1 MIIQR
6 DTEVTVPKQDGKVTR
21 IQNSIKAYFAD
32 DLYYSFDGNQWF
44 WFPPHETVMTVDD
57 ITLLY
62 KGNRTEIDI
71 PVSYTSPIIQ
81 GGQMGSSTF
90 TGLQD
95 TPDSYQG
102 QAGKVIKVKDSE
114 DGLEY
119 GDIQQNQSS
128 FTFTGDTIPPIS
140 LNAQIGDTYFQR
152 TTGKVWICWGTDED
166 GRIGWFTKDRQHN
179 MSLYAIEEAQQ
190 KASITYDLYFPFS
203 ETTWDYDDGSY
214 YFHSLFDSNEIKVNE
229 WRLGRHVPI
238 LNLLSL
244 YDVTAITTKIDGGD
258 YDITTQS
265 FGFTAILFN
274 EECFQ
279 SSDRNLF
286 VFTAGADG
294 SQDKKKIYVIKSAD
308 GTWKVKFTNK
318 GDKYREYSLGAID
331 DSVALTC
338 LFDGSNVKVYRNGAL
353 EYNETHDFEDIPN
366 PSQASV
372 MITSKS
378 VLVEDLLL
386 HLTSL
391 PNDTEIQDYYDK
403 EYVR

>member
-6 DTEVTVPKQDGKVTR
+6 DTEVTIPKQDGKVTR

-44 WFPPHETVMTVDD
+44 WFAPHETVLTVDD

-114 DGLEY
+114 DGVEFA
-119 GDIQQNQSS
+119 DIQSS
-128 FTFTGDTIPPIS
+128 YKFMGDKIPSVDIQ
-140 LNAQIGDTYFQR
+140 AEIGDRYLQTSNGR
-152 TTGKVWICWGTDED
+152 VWICWGVDCN
-166 GRIGWFTKDRQHN
+166 GKSGWFSKDKKGN
-179 MSLYAIEEAQQ
+179 W
-190 KASITYDLYFPFS
+190 TYDLEYATLSASIPYDLFFS
-203 ETTWDYDDGSY
+203 FVESLWDDDDGSY
-214 YFHSLFDSNEIKVNE
+214 YFHSQYNTDEIDVKE
-229 WRLGRHVPI
+229 WILGRKAPI
-238 LNLLSL
+238 LNVSNDTSTPK
-244 YDVTAITTKIDGGD
+244 YKTDINGGD
-258 YDITTQS
+258 YDITTQN
-265 FGFTAILFN
+265 FGFSAILFN
-274 EECFQ
+274 SGYFNN
-279 SSDRNLF
+279 SNVVLFKIVSDGDYNTQKNRKYIN
-286 VFTAGADG
+286 
-294 SQDKKKIYVIKSAD
+294 VIKQSD
-308 GTWKVKFTNK
+308 GVWKVRFSNTDNSKS
-318 GDKYREYSLGAID
+318 REYSLGVID

-366 PSQASV
+366 PSQPSV
-372 MITSKS
+372 FFSPKY
-378 VLVEDLLL
+378 VLIEDLLL

-391 PNDTEIQDYYDK
+391 PNDTEIQDYYNK